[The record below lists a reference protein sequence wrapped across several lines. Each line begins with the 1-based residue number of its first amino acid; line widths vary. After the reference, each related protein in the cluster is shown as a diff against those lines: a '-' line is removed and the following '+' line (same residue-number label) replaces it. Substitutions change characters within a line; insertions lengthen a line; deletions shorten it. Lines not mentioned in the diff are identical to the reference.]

1 MNREVGS
8 HHILAKQAE
17 WEGRIILRR
26 NKGPYGP
33 VVTSLQGGLQWS
45 LPLFTP
51 HAVSFHTE
59 SELDCVTS

>member
-1 MNREVGS
+1 MNREVGG

-26 NKGPYGP
+26 KIGIYCP
-33 VVTSLQGGLQWS
+33 VVTNLQGGLQWS

-51 HAVSFHTE
+51 QQSPSTLNQSWIV
-59 SELDCVTS
+59 